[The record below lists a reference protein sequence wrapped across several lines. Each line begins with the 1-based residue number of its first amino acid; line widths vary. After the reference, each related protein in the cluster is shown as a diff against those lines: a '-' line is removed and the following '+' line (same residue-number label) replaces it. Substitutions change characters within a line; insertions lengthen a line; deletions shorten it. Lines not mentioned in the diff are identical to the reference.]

1 MSICILSSVIPNE
14 HSISKLS
21 DLTGIPVRTIRSYIQ
36 QGLIPRPNSLGRG
49 ATYPDAAL
57 DRLFAIK
64 AFREVDGISLEE
76 IRARFLTLSQSE
88 IIEKSD
94 PYRRSLQT
102 APDGSN
108 TTALDYLT
116 QLRRTMGGEWAGD
129 GVIPG
134 TSRTSTGRG
143 SPTGPGAVET
153 PIDRAL
159 TQMASLAGGIS
170 TRRVAKADPWIRFPI
185 NPDIELHVRGAA
197 VGVDRGKFELL
208 VDYIREAL
216 FGNDSR

>member
-1 MSICILSSVIPNE
+1 MISNE
-14 HSISKLS
+14 HSISELS

-36 QGLIPRPNSLGRG
+36 QGLIPGPHSLGRG
-49 ATYPDAAL
+49 ATYPDTAL

-94 PYRRSLQT
+94 PYRRSLRT

-116 QLRRTMGGEWAGD
+116 QLRRTMGGGWAGD

-134 TSRTSTGRG
+134 TSHSG
-143 SPTGPGAVET
+143 
-153 PIDRAL
+153 
-159 TQMASLAGGIS
+159 
-170 TRRVAKADPWIRFPI
+170 WC
-185 NPDIELHVRGAA
+185 
-197 VGVDRGKFELL
+197 
-208 VDYIREAL
+208 
-216 FGNDSR
+216 